1 MDRRINLKIE
11 NYTSEYKHKIKNTFI
26 KNKDSINNL
35 LDEHLD
41 KNLDFIKDNISQIM
55 MNSLQELYDY
65 ETFKIDKN
73 DLLKRKRTK
82 NTIPLHERCIA
93 YRANGDQCT
102 RRCKNGTQYCGT
114 HFKGTPHGI
123 LDLSNT
129 INSNNT
135 VEKLKPVEVTA
146 QDIKGII
153 YYIDNNFNVYDTEDI
168 QKNINNPNVIAKYI
182 KNIDS
187 KGNIVYSI
195 PEFNI

>member
-1 MDRRINLKIE
+1 MDRRINTKIE
-11 NYTSEYKHKIKNTFI
+11 NYIGDYKEKIKDTFLKNT
-26 KNKDSINNL
+26 NSINDL
-35 LDEHLD
+35 VEQYLDEGKD
-41 KNLDFIKDNISQIM
+41 TIKTGISEIM

-65 ETFKIDKN
+65 ETFRIDKT

-82 NTIPLHERCIA
+82 NVIPLHERCIA

-102 RRCKNGTQYCGT
+102 RRCKNGTKYCGT

-129 INSNNT
+129 VSNNKL
-135 VEKLKPVEVTA
+135 EKLKKVEVIA

-153 YYIDNNFNVYDTEDI
+153 YYIDNNLNVYDTEDI
-168 QKNINNPNVIAKYI
+168 QKNINNPNVIAKYV

-187 KGNIVYSI
+187 QGNVVYSI